1 MNLSAAAAAAAAAA
15 TTATTEEAAPV
26 ASASCGQ
33 SATNAPCKRET
44 VEEEADS
51 DDVESKPRVSGRG
64 RYACYDPEL
73 RGRVGRRAAENGIKR
88 TKEYFAK

>member
-15 TTATTEEAAPV
+15 TTTTEEAAAV
-26 ASASCGQ
+26 ASAS
-33 SATNAPCKRET
+33 SCKREA
-44 VEEEADS
+44 VEDEADS

>member
-1 MNLSAAAAAAAAAA
+1 MNLSAAAAAAAPAAA
-15 TTATTEEAAPV
+15 TTAEGAAPV
-26 ASASCGQ
+26 ASAS
-33 SATNAPCKRET
+33 SCKRET
-44 VEEEADS
+44 IEDEADS

-64 RYACYDPEL
+64 RYASYDPEL